1 MGIVDE
7 LVEEAPGG
15 AHRDP
20 DATAEK
26 LRAALRRHLRDLR
39 TMGPEQIVE
48 DRYQKF
54 RKLGPITEPTAPPQ
68 G

>member
-7 LVEEAPGG
+7 LVEEAAGG

-26 LRAALRRHLRDLR
+26 LREALRRHLSELR
-39 TMGPEQIVE
+39 LMGPDEIVE
-48 DRYQKF
+48 DRYRKF
-54 RKLGPITEPTAPPQ
+54 RKLGPITESPQ
-68 G
+68 VVE